1 MFDWLMIAATL
12 YILVYIAA
20 TIAAFIFV
28 WRSYE
33 KGLRY

>member
-20 TIAAFIFV
+20 TIAAFIKSARF
-28 WRSYE
+28 YYLNL
-33 KGLRY
+33 KI

>member
-28 WRSYE
+28 WKILKRLFR
-33 KGLRY
+33 K